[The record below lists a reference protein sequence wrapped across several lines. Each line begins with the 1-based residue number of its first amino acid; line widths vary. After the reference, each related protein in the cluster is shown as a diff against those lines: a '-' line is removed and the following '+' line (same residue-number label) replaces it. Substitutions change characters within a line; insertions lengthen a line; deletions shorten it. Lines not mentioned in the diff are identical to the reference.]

1 MRKGELTRQRIVEAA
16 APIFNERGFAGCS
29 MQDVMDVTGLEKGGL
44 YRHFASKEELAA
56 EAFSFALNQVVKI
69 RTGDLGHLDGS
80 VEKLRYIVERFVETP
95 SPLRGGCPLMNTA
108 IDADDGNA
116 VLRDLAKKAIRDW
129 KSRLEKIVA
138 DGMRAGEIRK
148 GTQPRRVSNTLV
160 ATLEGALMIC
170 RVEGN
175 KQPLKD
181 ARATLEDFLD
191 GLRAVQVKR

>member
-44 YRHFASKEELAA
+44 YRHFTSKEELAA
-56 EAFSFALNQVVKI
+56 EAFTFALNQVVKI
-69 RTGDLGHLDGS
+69 RTGDLGHIHGS
-80 VEKLRYIVERFVETP
+80 VDKLRYIVERFVETP

-108 IDADDGNA
+108 IDADDGNS
-116 VLRDLAKKAIRDW
+116 VLRELASKAIRDW
-129 KSRLEKIVA
+129 KSRLEKIVI
-138 DGMRAGEIRK
+138 DGMRADEIRK

-160 ATLEGALMIC
+160 ATLEGALMIS
-170 RVEGN
+170 RIEGN

-181 ARATLEDFLD
+181 ARATLDDFLD
-191 GLRAVQVKR
+191 GLRAVPVKP

>member
-1 MRKGELTRQRIVEAA
+1 MRKGELTRQRIVAAA

-56 EAFSFALNQVVKI
+56 EAFTFALNQVVKR
-69 RTGDLGHLDGS
+69 RTGDLGHIHGS
-80 VEKLRYIVERFVETP
+80 VDKLRYIVERFVETP

-116 VLRDLAKKAIRDW
+116 VLRDLASKAIRDW

-138 DGMRAGEIRK
+138 DGMRANEIRK
-148 GTQPRRVSNTLV
+148 GTQPRRVANIV
-160 ATLEGALMIC
+160 IATLEGALMIS
-170 RVEGN
+170 RLEGS
-175 KQPLKD
+175 KQALKD

-191 GLRAVQVKR
+191 GLRATRR